1 MSFRKPVEVP
11 SLINASRSE
20 LGHKPRGAG
29 CLCPA
34 GTFPQRPAFWAVL
47 SQPCLLPHPCAFCL
61 RASGR
66 DLQPH
71 TSPEVPLGGVEC
83 ESELECTR
91 NRGPWGAAAITA
103 LSKVRGTVNSDT
115 THHNTVPAVKTS
127 SGGHVAPEGTRDSGR
142 VGKSHAQRSPLA
154 VPPVTCKQ
162 ASGRRP
168 EQGLEK

>member
-29 CLCPA
+29 CLCPQA
-34 GTFPQRPAFWAVL
+34 PSPSG
-47 SQPCLLPHPCAFCL
+47 QPCLLPHPCAFCL

-127 SGGHVAPEGTRDSGR
+127 SGGHVAPEGTRDSSR
-142 VGKSHAQRSPLA
+142 VGEKPRPAQSP
-154 VPPVTCKQ
+154 CC
-162 ASGRRP
+162 ASSYM
-168 EQGLEK
+168 QTSVWT